1 MFLHKYETVDD
12 NQVLKYICKFVMDLK
27 EDDEDGIEESRVHL

>member
-12 NQVLKYICKFVMDLK
+12 NQVLKYICKFVMDLM
-27 EDDEDGIEESRVHL
+27 EDDEDEIEESRVHL

>member
-27 EDDEDGIEESRVHL
+27 EDDEEEIEESRVHL

>member
-12 NQVLKYICKFVMDLK
+12 NHVLKYICKFVMDLK
-27 EDDEDGIEESRVHL
+27 EDDEDEIEESRVHL

>member
-12 NQVLKYICKFVMDLK
+12 NQVLKYICKFVMDLE
-27 EDDEDGIEESRVHL
+27 EDDEDEIEESRVYL

>member
-12 NQVLKYICKFVMDLK
+12 NQVLKYICKFVIDLK
-27 EDDEDGIEESRVHL
+27 ESDEDEIEESRVHL